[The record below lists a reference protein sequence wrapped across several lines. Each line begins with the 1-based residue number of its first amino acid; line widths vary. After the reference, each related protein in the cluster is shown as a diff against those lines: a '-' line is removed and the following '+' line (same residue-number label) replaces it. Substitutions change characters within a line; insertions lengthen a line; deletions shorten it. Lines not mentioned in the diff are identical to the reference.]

1 MKLSK
6 NVQYYG
12 KDELLPKQIDL
23 QAGPLNLFYEAGDLR
38 YIKFGDKEIIRRVY
52 VAVRDHNWDTVIPV
66 LSNVRMNIANDS
78 FNINYSVSNIQDNVD
93 FLWEGNIIG
102 KPDGTITFSMDGVA
116 RSTFWRNRIGFCILY
131 PMEYAGADCEIEH
144 VSGAFEKSS

>member
-78 FNINYSVSNIQDNVD
+78 FNIKYSVSNIQDNVD

-102 KPDGTITFSMDGVA
+102 KPNGTITFSMDL
-116 RSTFWRNRIGFCILY
+116 SLIHI
-131 PMEYAGADCEIEH
+131 
-144 VSGAFEKSS
+144 

>member
-12 KDELLPKQIDL
+12 KDEPLPEQIDL

-38 YIKFGDKEIIRRVY
+38 YIKLGDQEIIRRVY

-66 LSNVRMNIANDS
+66 LSNVQMDIADDS
-78 FNINYSVSNIQDNVD
+78 FR
-93 FLWEGNIIG
+93 
-102 KPDGTITFSMDGVA
+102 ITYLSL
-116 RSTFWRNRIGFCILY
+116 IHI
-131 PMEYAGADCEIEH
+131 
-144 VSGAFEKSS
+144 